1 MPLDHVSPSPI
12 WQHLGMQVVALVND
26 TVGTMMAC
34 GYDDP
39 KCEIGLIV
47 GEEHLCI
54 QEVPHLLTTP
64 LPPMA
69 WPHASTRPAMG
80 VTPAWGLQGQ
90 GPMPVTWRR

>member
-1 MPLDHVSPSPI
+1 MPLDHVSSSPI

-39 KCEIGLIV
+39 RCEIGLIV

-54 QEVPHLLTTP
+54 QEIPHFLTTP
-64 LPPMA
+64 LPHMA
-69 WPHASTRPAMG
+69 WPRASARSVMG